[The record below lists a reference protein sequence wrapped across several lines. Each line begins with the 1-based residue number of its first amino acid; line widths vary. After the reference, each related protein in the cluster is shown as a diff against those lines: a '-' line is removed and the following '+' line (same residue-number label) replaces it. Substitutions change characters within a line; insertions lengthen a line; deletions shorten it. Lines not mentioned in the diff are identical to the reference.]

1 MSKIKLGM
9 DNLTVAQLLELAR
22 QIVTGMTG
30 NTNFPTPNP
39 TLAQLATSADNLDT
53 ARQEALAAR
62 NVAKT
67 KTLVQNQRQDEL
79 RAMLR
84 KMVAYVEN
92 VGGEDEAIITS
103 AGMSVKAAATSGGDV
118 SIVDGVAFTMGDS
131 ENEVDFTWDSTSG
144 AQSYIIQMSATP
156 PPDASWTQIKTVT
169 KSKGTLTGLTSGQ
182 RCWFRVAAISASGQ
196 GPWSDISSCVVP

>member
-9 DNLTVAQLLELAR
+9 DKLSVAQLLELAK
-22 QIVTGMTG
+22 QIVTAMTG

-39 TLAQLATSADNLDT
+39 TLTQLTTATNNLDT
-53 ARQEALAAR
+53 ARQEALVAR

-67 KTLVQNQRQDEL
+67 KTLVQNQQQDEL

-118 SIVDGVAFTMGDS
+118 AIVDGVAFTMGDND
-131 ENEVDFTWDSTSG
+131 NEVDFTWDSTSG

-156 PPDASWTQIKTVT
+156 PPNAAWTQIKTVT
-169 KSKGTLTGLTSGQ
+169 KSKGTLTGLASGQ

-196 GPWSDISSCVVP
+196 SPWSDISSCVVP